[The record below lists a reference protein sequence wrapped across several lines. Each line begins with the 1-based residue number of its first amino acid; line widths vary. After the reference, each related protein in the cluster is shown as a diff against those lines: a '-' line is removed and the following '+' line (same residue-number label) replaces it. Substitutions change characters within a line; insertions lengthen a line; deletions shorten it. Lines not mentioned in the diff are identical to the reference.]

1 MPDGLAGRR
10 TTRRGRRTTRQL
22 AAWTRSSAFCGGSRS
37 STQVQVISPRSS
49 GLLRDTARATGVV
62 GEARL
67 GSRVGRV
74 GRYDRAAAPHMRV
87 GPRGRALSRVQRP
100 PQWLAAR
107 AGGADVMPTS
117 GLGQTPP
124 VRFSGSRRYRTI
136 KVASRGDECESVVY
150 SENTRNACEPFAFN
164 RRELLVPSSLR
175 S

>member
-1 MPDGLAGRR
+1 MPDGLVGRR

-37 STQVQVISPRSS
+37 STQVQVTSPRSS
-49 GLLRDTARATGVV
+49 GLLRHRARNWGDRET
-62 GEARL
+62 RL

-74 GRYDRAAAPHMRV
+74 GRYDRAAALHMRV